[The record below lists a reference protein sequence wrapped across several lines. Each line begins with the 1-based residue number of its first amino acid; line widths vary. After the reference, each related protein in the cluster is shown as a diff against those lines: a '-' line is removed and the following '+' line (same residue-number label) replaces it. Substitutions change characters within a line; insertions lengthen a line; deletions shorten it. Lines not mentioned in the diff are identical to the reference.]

1 MLHILITSKES
12 KDSIGNVKTIVESI
26 ETIKENAYGF
36 TQELELLTNLDNLDG
51 KRMVFVY
58 CREIKN

>member
-1 MLHILITSKES
+1 MN
-12 KDSIGNVKTIVESI
+12 NVKTIVESI
-26 ETIKENAYGF
+26 ETIKENAYDF
-36 TQELELLTNLDNLDG
+36 TQGLELLTNLDNLDG

>member
-1 MLHILITSKES
+1 M
-12 KDSIGNVKTIVESI
+12 
-26 ETIKENAYGF
+26 GF
-36 TQELELLTNLDNLDG
+36 SQGLELLTNLDNLDG

>member
-12 KDSIGNVKTIVESI
+12 KDSIGNVKTI